1 MPVPL
6 VPLKALAAAKGRL
19 GPWLSP
25 LERRLL
31 AIAMFEDVVAALQA
45 VAGLEA
51 PVVVSPDREVWRRAE
66 AIGCR
71 VVEEPPGAG
80 GSGGSGGLKPSP
92 PVDQGSGGLEPSP
105 PVDQGSGG
113 LKPSPPVDQGS
124 GGLNAAL
131 ALAADGL
138 ADADGL
144 LVVAADLPLASASSI
159 GRVLAAAAAAPVVVV
174 PSHDGDGT
182 NVLAW
187 HEPRSFAPRFG
198 PDSAARHLSVP
209 GAVRLDDQ
217 RLALDVDTVEDLRL
231 VADLADPDGVTGR
244 RLRDLRLPARLR
256 ETG

>member
-1 MPVPL
+1 
-6 VPLKALAAAKGRL
+6 
-19 GPWLSP
+19 
-25 LERRLL
+25 
-31 AIAMFEDVVAALQA
+31 
-45 VAGLEA
+45 
-51 PVVVSPDREVWRRAE
+51 
-66 AIGCR
+66 
-71 VVEEPPGAG
+71 
-80 GSGGSGGLKPSP
+80 
-92 PVDQGSGGLEPSP
+92 
-105 PVDQGSGG
+105 
-113 LKPSPPVDQGS
+113 VDQGS

-131 ALAADGL
+131 ALAAAGL

-159 GRVLAAAAAAPVVVV
+159 ERVLEAAAAAPVVVV

-187 HEPRSFAPRFG
+187 REPPTFAPRFG

-244 RLRDLRLPARLR
+244 RLRDLHLPARLR